1 MLGCRG
7 WAILGSRGWAIL
19 GCRGLAK
26 FGIKSWEIVYVGG
39 KGLGLVRA

>member
-7 WAILGSRGWAIL
+7 WAVLGSRGWAIL

-26 FGIKSWEIVYVGG
+26 FGIESCAIVYVGG